1 MVKIV
6 GTVLQHYFTSIR
18 IHDVSVLPG
27 GLIHQTL
34 LVKTDKGDFVLQKIN
49 QNVFKNAKALI
60 ENKSKVVSYLHSR
73 NISTIKYIKTL
84 SGEDFYLHEEEMW
97 QLSEY
102 IPSFT
107 IHRLNKEKAV
117 KTGKLLSQ
125 FHEALQDFPVN
136 DLQITIPDFHNT
148 ENRFSDLISRI
159 ASASLERLK
168 AGNKSIDFL
177 IENYYKIFPVVKATN
192 NGEIPVRVAH
202 NDTKVSNILFDS
214 EGNTN
219 CLIDFDTLM
228 PGSILYD
235 VGDAMRSGANM
246 SDENEKDL
254 TMVIFDKE
262 VYESFISSYMEG
274 AKSFLSD
281 IELKYIHMSLPL
293 ILFEQACRFLEDY
306 LNNDSYYSVDYED
319 HNLVRTKTQI
329 KLFQEVTE
337 YLEINKLMQPFDQE

>member
-6 GTVLQHYFTSIR
+6 DKVLKNYFSSIQ
-18 IHDVSVLPG
+18 IHDVSELPG
-27 GLIHQTL
+27 GLIHKTL
-34 LVKTDKGDFVLQKIN
+34 LVKTDKGNFVLQKIN
-49 QNVFKNAKALI
+49 QNVFRNTKALI

-73 NISTIKYIKTL
+73 NIPTITYLKTL
-84 SGEDFYLHEEEMW
+84 SNEDFCMHEEGMW

-107 IHRLNKEKAV
+107 IHRLNKETAV

-148 ENRFSDLISRI
+148 EKRFSDLKSRI
-159 ASASLERLK
+159 ALASVKRLK
-168 AGNKSIDFL
+168 AGNKAIDFL
-177 IENYYKIFPVVKATN
+177 LANYSKIAPVVKAIN

-214 EGNTN
+214 EGNTI

-235 VGDAMRSGANM
+235 VGDTMRSGANM

-254 TMVIFDKE
+254 TKVIFDKE

-274 AKSFLSD
+274 SKSFLSA
-281 IELKYIHMSLPL
+281 IELRSIHMSLPL

>member
-6 GTVLQHYFTSIR
+6 ETVLRNYFTSIQ
-18 IHDVSVLPG
+18 IQDIAVMPG

-34 LVKTDKGDFVLQKIN
+34 MVKTDKGNFILQKIN
-49 QNVFKNAKALI
+49 QNVFRNTKALI

-73 NISTIKYIKTL
+73 NIPTITYIKTL
-84 SGEDFYLHEEEMW
+84 SGEDFCTHKEEMW

-107 IHRLNKEKAV
+107 IHRLHKETAL

-125 FHEALQDFPVN
+125 FHQALQDFPVS

-148 ENRFSDLISRI
+148 EKRFSDLKSRI
-159 ASASLERLK
+159 ASASLERMK
-168 AGNKSIDFL
+168 AGKTSIDFL
-177 IENYYKIFPVVKATN
+177 IENYYKIAPVVFAIN
-192 NGEIPVRVAH
+192 SGIIPVRVAH

-214 EGNTN
+214 EGNTI

-254 TMVIFDKE
+254 TKVIFDKE

-274 AKSFLSD
+274 SKSFLSE
-281 IELKYIHMSLPL
+281 IEFQYIHMSLPL

-306 LNNDSYYSVDYED
+306 LINDSYYSVDYED
-319 HNLVRTKTQI
+319 HNLVRAKTQI
-329 KLFQEVTE
+329 KLFQDVTE
-337 YLEINKLMQPFDQE
+337 YLELNKLMQPID